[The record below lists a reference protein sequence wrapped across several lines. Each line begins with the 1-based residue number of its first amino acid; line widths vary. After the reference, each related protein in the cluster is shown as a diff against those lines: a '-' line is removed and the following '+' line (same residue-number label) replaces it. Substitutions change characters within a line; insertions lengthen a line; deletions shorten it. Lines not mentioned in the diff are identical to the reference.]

1 MNKSANSVYVTFN
14 GIGVAAS
21 YILMGGSL
29 WLSDMDL
36 SMKAFWA
43 MGIFML
49 TLSLVNLVKY
59 RMDERSDLDKLTILE
74 TAKNEKIIEDFI
86 KED

>member
-36 SMKAFWA
+36 STKGFWA

-59 RMDERSDLDKLTILE
+59 RIDDRAQADKLNLLE
-74 TAKNEKIIEDFI
+74 NAKNDKIIQDFI
-86 KED
+86 TEE